1 LCNHRSATPPL
12 KSREDGGCLNPS
24 KPVEKMKQLK
34 EFYRKYKDYGLDLA
48 MYLVFVVALLML
60 FIFFS

>member
-1 LCNHRSATPPL
+1 
-12 KSREDGGCLNPS
+12 
-24 KPVEKMKQLK
+24 MKQLK
-34 EFYRKYKDYGLDLA
+34 EFYRKYKDYGLDLV